1 MQVEALKEQLWELDT
16 ANRNNLVF
24 YGVREEGL
32 SPEAAIRDVIKR
44 YQTALSSTVLY
55 LSPITFMVKSIFSTS
70 SKEFL

>member
-44 YQTALSSTVLY
+44 YQTALPSTVLY
-55 LSPITFMVKSIFSTS
+55 LSPIIFMVKSIFSYI
-70 SKEFL
+70 K